1 MVKSKKVIFRV
12 SEEMFSFL
20 QEFSQSVRMERS
32 ELMRK
37 IVEHYFLMYF
47 SDSNT
52 DTYEELKG
60 RFLNIPSVPEQDVV
74 AQSESKNET
83 QGIKTS
89 KDFYREHE

>member
-20 QEFSQSVRMERS
+20 QEFSKSVRMERS

-47 SDSNT
+47 SDANI
-52 DTYEELKG
+52 DTYEELKSK
-60 RFLNIPSVPEQDVV
+60 FLNIPSSVTEQEVV
-74 AQSESKNET
+74 SQGEPKNDN
-83 QGIKTS
+83 QGIKNS
-89 KDFYREHE
+89 DNLN